1 MVLTGCARLRKEY
14 SAFLVLMTTVVGYPE
29 QLLNGLQSDDD
40 PEFWKIAIAT
50 LLQDLEA
57 ELDSCLTK
65 RPVYAQLGACSH
77 WLRPHQTRWKAAGG
91 FARPTGYGSSG
102 YSRLGLPEFD
112 WSILMLWKVE
122 QRIWLPAEK
131 FQEKRRFLF
140 RAALP
145 TRTKRH
151 LQAAVH
157 TLWVP
162 GKPSQADQKSTR
174 FYGFRKVNE
183 QWACVTHN

>member
-1 MVLTGCARLRKEY
+1 MLLKSMA
-14 SAFLVLMTTVVGYPE
+14 AIVGYPE
-29 QLLNGLQSDDD
+29 QFLSCLESDDD
-40 PEFWKIAIAT
+40 PEFWNVAIAT
-50 LLQDLEA
+50 LFQDVEA
-57 ELDSCLTK
+57 ELDAFPTK
-65 RPVYAQLGACSH
+65 RPIYAQLGACSH

-91 FARPTGYGSSG
+91 FAWPTGYGGSG

-112 WSILMLWKVE
+112 WSIL
-122 QRIWLPAEK
+122 RIWDAGQRTWLPVDK
-131 FQEKRRFLF
+131 FHEKRRLLF

-162 GKPSQADQKSTR
+162 GKPSQADQKSTM

-183 QWACVTHN
+183 QWTCVTHD